1 MSQTIAAIATASAGA
16 GIGVIRISGDEACS
30 VADKVFKAAKGGSV
44 AQMKGY
50 TAAFGEVFDAD
61 GKIDTAVCLRFAAPR
76 SYTGEDV
83 VELSCH
89 GGEYLLRRAL
99 LAVLAAGARMAQ
111 SGEFTRRAFL
121 NGKLDLTAAESV
133 MNLISARGSGA
144 HKAALAAQKGATFD
158 AAQRIKADLISA
170 DADLAAWTDFPDE
183 DVPYVEPE
191 SLKAALCRAKEGLAA
206 LLATAERGKML
217 TNGVT
222 TAIVGKPNVG
232 KSTVMNLLSGTTRS
246 IVTDIAGTTR
256 DIIEDSVC
264 VAGYNLIL
272 ADTAGIRAT
281 DDVIEAAG
289 VELARKKMQDAQL
302 IIAVFDGSRPFD
314 DQDIELLSV
323 IADRPHIAILN
334 KCDLPL
340 KADMDGCPIT
350 NWVKIS
356 AKFDSADPIEA
367 ALEKVLGTADL
378 DADAGII
385 ANDRQLDCVSRAL
398 SAVKD
403 GIAALDSGFTFD
415 AVGVCVDDA
424 IAALCELTG
433 ESVSESVID
442 EVFSRF
448 CVGK

>member
-16 GIGVIRISGDEACS
+16 GIGVIRISGDEACA
-30 VADKVFKAAKGGSV
+30 VADKVFKSV
-44 AQMKGY
+44 SGQTLSNMKGY
-50 TAAFGEVFDAD
+50 SAAYGQVFDGE
-61 GKIDTAVCLRFAAPR
+61 GKVDDCVALRFVAPK

-99 LAVLAAGARMAQ
+99 RAVLAAGARMAQ

-133 MNLISARGSGA
+133 MNLIGARGSGA
-144 HKAALAAQKGATFD
+144 HRAALAARDGAVFS
-158 AAQRIKADLISA
+158 AAESIKTALIAA

-183 DVPYVEPE
+183 DVPYVEAD
-191 SLKAALCRAKEGLAA
+191 SLKASLIKAKEGLNA
-206 LLATAERGKML
+206 LISTAERGKML
-217 TNGVT
+217 TQGVT

-232 KSTVMNLLSGTTRS
+232 KSTVMNLLSGYDRS

-256 DIIEDSVC
+256 DVIEQSVG

-281 DDVIEAAG
+281 DDVIEAVG
-289 VELARKKMQDAQL
+289 VELARKRMADSQL
-302 IIAVFDGSRPFD
+302 VIGVFDGSRPFD
-314 DQDIELLSV
+314 SEDIALMEQMV
-323 IADRPHIAILN
+323 GRPHIAILN

-340 KADMDGCPIT
+340 AADLSGAPIT
-350 NWVKIS
+350 HWLKMS
-356 AKFDSADPIEA
+356 AKFDTPDGVEA

-385 ANDRQLDCVSRAL
+385 ANDRQLDCVNRCQM
-398 SAVKD
+398 AVCD
-403 GIAALDSGFTFD
+403 AIAAIEAGFTFD
-415 AVGVCVDDA
+415 AVGVCIDDGL
-424 IAALCELTG
+424 AALCELTG
-433 ESVSESVID
+433 ERVSESVVD